1 MPGSKNLTQR
11 IDLPGH
17 WSNHG
22 QYTAAIESKVS
33 RLNDFFEAGVLSDT
47 QLALGIGK
55 IQNFAREGLEA
66 NKFVVDAVTG
76 RLL

>member
-1 MPGSKNLTQR
+1 MYRSS
-11 IDLPGH
+11 
-17 WSNHG
+17 WSLVKPW

-33 RLNDFFEAGVLSDT
+33 RLNDFFEVGVLSDT

-66 NKFVVDAVTG
+66 NNSLWM
-76 RLL
+76 RLRGDCYGSE